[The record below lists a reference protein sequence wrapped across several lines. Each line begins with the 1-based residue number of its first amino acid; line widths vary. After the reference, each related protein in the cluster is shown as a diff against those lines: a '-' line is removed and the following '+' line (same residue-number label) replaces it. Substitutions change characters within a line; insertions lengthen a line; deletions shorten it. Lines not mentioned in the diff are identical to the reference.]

1 MKRRFTDPPRI
12 IGSRVRGELHASLN
26 QPCCDALFLPRQCQ
40 GLQGFVI
47 CDGAGGSAAVAAKAW
62 DGSRAAW
69 RALLAVRRALNRSPL
84 HVPAAIQLQTLFLGA
99 FLRSRRR
106 QMAGNHTVLAC
117 LWDRRRV
124 LVAQVGDSSLLV
136 RKQGVWQL
144 PVLPHKGGFAN
155 ETAFLRSDTSASAI
169 SLWWTPSSMVEAV
182 IGFSDG
188 LEAAFLAPQPGH
200 PERLEPNRAL
210 ADLVLEHHHKHL
222 GSPSYANQLEASLRD
237 PAIQALSDDDRT
249 LVIAAAR

>member
-1 MKRRFTDPPRI
+1 M
-12 IGSRVRGELHASLN
+12 GSRVRGELHASQG
-26 QPCCDALFLPRQCQ
+26 QPCCDALFQPCRSH

-47 CDGAGGSAAVAAKAW
+47 CDGAGGSPAVAASAW

-84 HVPAAIQLQTLFLGA
+84 HAPATIRLQALFRGA

-106 QMAGNHTVLAC
+106 NAAENHTVLAC

-136 RKQGVWQL
+136 RKQGHWQL

-155 ETAFLRSDTSASAI
+155 ETAFLRPDTQAPAI
-169 SLWWTPSSMVEAV
+169 SLWWAPSSTVEAV
-182 IGFSDG
+182 IVFSDG

-200 PERLEPNRAL
+200 PERLELNGAL
-210 ADLVLEHHHKHL
+210 AELVLDHHHKHL
-222 GSPSYANQLEASLRD
+222 GSPSYAKRLEASLKD
-237 PAIQALSDDDRT
+237 AAIRALSDDDRT
-249 LVIAAAR
+249 LVIAAVR